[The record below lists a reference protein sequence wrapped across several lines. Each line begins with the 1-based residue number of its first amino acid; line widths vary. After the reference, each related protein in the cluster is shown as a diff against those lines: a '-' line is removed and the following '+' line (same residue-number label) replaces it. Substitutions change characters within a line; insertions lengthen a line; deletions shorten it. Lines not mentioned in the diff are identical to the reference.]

1 MRRGGVK
8 VSFRYV
14 VRALMR
20 RWLVLLLVAVLAL
33 AGALVVVKPGVVYRS
48 TAVVRVKPPETPQ
61 DPTGLT
67 DFRPSLAIIGAA
79 VVTILKSPSG
89 AAELRRAGVR
99 GEYDLAPRNTGTTK
113 TEAYV
118 VPTVEVSV
126 RGTRPDE
133 TDREV
138 GLVVKAFAAHLRAL
152 QDGLNVP
159 QQRYITSDDL
169 VPATALPVLGV
180 KSRGLF
186 GVAALGI
193 VVGVAVALWVDEY
206 QRRRRLRIAAGAE
219 PALSPGRVPTGVGT

>member
-1 MRRGGVK
+1 M
-8 VSFRYV
+8 SFRYV
-14 VRALMR
+14 VRALLR
-20 RWLVLLLVAVLAL
+20 RWLVLLVAAVLAL

-79 VVTILKSPSG
+79 VVTMLKSDSG

-126 RGTRPDE
+126 RGTDPKE

-138 GLVVKAFAAHLRAL
+138 GVVIKHFEDHLRELQSAL
-152 QDGLNVP
+152 SVP
-159 QQRYITSDDL
+159 QQRYITSDEL
-169 VPATALPVLGV
+169 VPATALPVQGV

-186 GVAALGI
+186 GVAALAT
-193 VVGVAVALWVDEY
+193 VVGVAVALWVDEAA
-206 QRRRRLRIAAGAE
+206 RRRRAVRALRTDVELA
-219 PALSPGRVPTGVGT
+219 GVGA